1 MKTKIS
7 VVLVICI
14 LFSFLGCASGPKKI
28 NFNELSSKSFTLFR
42 VFYMT
47 LFDESNRE
55 VSEIFASLPVEE
67 IVKQIEL
74 RYGVNIDASLFLDND
89 NNISKVKSYNLA
101 MRNYFVE
108 HDTEETQRVS
118 INFNRLE
125 QNKLTVEVRLRV
137 SNEDGSTSMS
147 DFTTEISY
155 L

>member
-7 VVLVICI
+7 VVLLVFI
-14 LFSFLGCASGPKKI
+14 LFSLFGCASGPKKI
-28 NFNELSSKSFTLFR
+28 NFDELSSKSFTLFR

-47 LFDESNRE
+47 LIDESNRE

-74 RYGVNIDASLFLDND
+74 RYGVNINASLFSDND

-108 HDTEETQRVS
+108 YDTEETQRVS

-137 SNEDGSTSMS
+137 SNEDGSTSIS
-147 DFTTEISY
+147 DFTTEIPY